1 MLIEAFVAAGLV
13 MMMSLIG
20 VFFIGRR
27 TAQVMESRLPLL
39 ISFAAG
45 VFLVTSGSI
54 ALEVFE
60 IADSY
65 MQAAIVIAV
74 GYALAL
80 GLQYVLPETH
90 HHHDAHCARK
100 KGGAQR
106 LIIGDAIHNVADGVV
121 LVSAFA
127 VAPLLGVAATVSIMI
142 HEALQELSEFFV
154 LRQAGYSVRR
164 ALAINFITASTI
176 LVGVVLGYYALL
188 SHDIEVVLL
197 GLAAGFFAQVVIH
210 DLLPRGHVV
219 DNRSSF
225 LMQVGCVL
233 IGILL
238 MMTVS
243 LFLHDSH
250 AHGEASG
257 VETH

>member
-1 MLIEAFVAAGLV
+1 MILEAFGAALLV

-27 TAQVMESRLPLL
+27 TAHYMEERLPFLVA
-39 ISFAAG
+39 FAAG

-80 GLQYVLPETH
+80 GLQYLLPETH
-90 HHHDAHCARK
+90 HHHDAHCAG
-100 KGGAQR
+100 KGKTAQR
-106 LIIGDAIHNVADGVV
+106 LIMGDAIHNVADGVV

-142 HEALQELSEFFV
+142 HEGLQELSEFFV
-154 LRQAGYSVRR
+154 LRQSGYSTRR
-164 ALAINFITASTI
+164 ALVVNFITASTVLI
-176 LVGVVLGYYALL
+176 GVFLGYFALL
-188 SHDIEVVLL
+188 SHDIEVILL
-197 GLAAGFFAQVVIH
+197 GLSAGFFAQVVIH
-210 DLLPRGHVV
+210 DLLPRGHSPA
-219 DNRSSF
+219 NGISF
-225 LMQVGCVL
+225 LAQVGCVIVG
-233 IGILL
+233 IGL
-238 MMTVS
+238 MMSVS
-243 LFLHDSH
+243 ALFHDSH
-250 AHGEASG
+250 SHSEELGEVG
-257 VETH
+257 H